1 MRTRT
6 SAVSYS
12 GQTWIFISGRVTP
25 GFTDSYPS
33 GAGRTREAVELSPA
47 VEEVVSSAQAGSAAV
62 TRRTNIAKI
71 ITESFAGR
79 PLKIRAN
86 DITRRLA
93 PLERPRICIIN
104 HPPLAI
110 TTPPCP
116 GPDPGAHSYH
126 WGDHQPRAPTTT
138 PHLHQPEQ
146 ESHLSV
152 AVASSPGRPASWYG
166 RIPQGISPLPPV
178 PGTTRKDCRPP
189 TIWEQEQAACCP
201 IWPVNPNSRRSGWGA
216 QELQSAEILWERTWP
231 KEGSNLLRSRHHS
244 ESTPSCPPHTPE
256 QEPVPPHRP
265 LVQSGRKR
273 SEPPPKLP

>member
-189 TIWEQEQAACCP
+189 PIIPPIKSEYDSSGSTPRLPNPQAVIRPPETKARA
-201 IWPVNPNSRRSGWGA
+201 IINPNECMVTGPRSSSSGYKSSDPSHSVSHCADCWTPH
-216 QELQSAEILWERTWP
+216 QSH
-231 KEGSNLLRSRHHS
+231 RS
-244 ESTPSCPPHTPE
+244 P
-256 QEPVPPHRP
+256 
-265 LVQSGRKR
+265 
-273 SEPPPKLP
+273 